1 MFETNVEGT
10 RTALDAAAAA
20 GVSRIVYVST
30 VGVFGNTHGQVV
42 DETYERPD
50 RDFLSYYDATKFLAH
65 TIAAERAAAGAPIVT
80 VQPGAIYGPGDH
92 SELGQQIEQARR
104 GRYRVRMF
112 PALGATMS
120 YLDDV
125 ADGVVLAADKGV
137 PGEAYVLGGEITRLG
152 TVLDVVADLSGRRRA
167 RGDAAAGGDQGRR
180 AARGRP
186 RAAARRGTGPARDD
200 PRQRRGDVLGVERQG
215 ETRARLRPSR
225 PQPGP
230 ARPAQHGSSRLTYT
244 RATAFA
250 SPAPRVRSCP
260 R

>member
-1 MFETNVEGT
+1 MPPPARCWRWPPAPAAASPPRAAMFETNVEGT

-65 TIAAERAAAGAPIVT
+65 TIAAERAAAG
-80 VQPGAIYGPGDH
+80 G
-92 SELGQQIEQARR
+92 
-104 GRYRVRMF
+104 
-112 PALGATMS
+112 
-120 YLDDV
+120 
-125 ADGVVLAADKGV
+125 
-137 PGEAYVLGGEITRLG
+137 
-152 TVLDVVADLSGRRRA
+152 
-167 RGDAAAGGDQGRR
+167 
-180 AARGRP
+180 
-186 RAAARRGTGPARDD
+186 GTGPARDD

-250 SPAPRVRSCP
+250 SPAPRVRSCA